1 MAVYLLPSLG
11 SRLKKMSFSTLNRR
25 NLIKVSRLL
34 FERNGSRSSGLPTP
48 LTRFRVE
55 KVSFSTLNRWT
66 PILING
72 AEAPIY
78 ETTVAMANCLIVSL
92 VLRLKKCRFQP

>member
-11 SRLKKMSFSTLNRR
+11 SRLKNMSFSTLNRR
-25 NLIKVSRLL
+25 
-34 FERNGSRSSGLPTP
+34 
-48 LTRFRVE
+48 
-55 KVSFSTLNRWT
+55 T

-92 VLRLKKCRFQP
+92 ALRLKKCRFQP